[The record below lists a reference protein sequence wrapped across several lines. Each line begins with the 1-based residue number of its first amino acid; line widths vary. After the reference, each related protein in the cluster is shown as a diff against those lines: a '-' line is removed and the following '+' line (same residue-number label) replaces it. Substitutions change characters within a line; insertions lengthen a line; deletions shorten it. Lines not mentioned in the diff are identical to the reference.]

1 MVRRLRKGCLVTRNH
16 GKDLCLLS
24 MPPSSSPS
32 PPHPPVSAL
41 GALSLAAASRAPESE
56 PHHPWRLAPSPQQ
69 LMSHSRA
76 SSPRPSVVVAKTPLS
91 PLARNNISQPAATM
105 TDTGIFSA
113 DLLSPEVQA
122 QLPEGYNFR
131 ALRRTDYDTGFLDC
145 LRVLTTVGDVSKA
158 QFEAQYDTMSRPGS
172 GYYILV
178 VEDTNVSPPRV
189 VGTGAVI
196 VERKL

>member
-1 MVRRLRKGCLVTRNH
+1 
-16 GKDLCLLS
+16 
-24 MPPSSSPS
+24 
-32 PPHPPVSAL
+32 
-41 GALSLAAASRAPESE
+41 
-56 PHHPWRLAPSPQQ
+56 
-69 LMSHSRA
+69 
-76 SSPRPSVVVAKTPLS
+76 
-91 PLARNNISQPAATM
+91 M

-122 QLPEGYNFR
+122 ELPPGYKFR

-145 LRVLTTVGDVSKA
+145 LRVLTTVGEISKA
-158 QFEAQYDTMSRPGS
+158 QFEAQYDTMSRPES

-178 VEDTNVSPPRV
+178 VEDTNISPPRV